1 MAKRRFGEMI
11 RESKG
16 FEGFQIEG
24 AEKSEDVVLIPI
36 NEICCRSTNMY
47 VDKQDAAES
56 LKKSIK
62 NLGLIEPII
71 VIEIGDYKKQ
81 MGDSRK
87 DEIDYLTSMEEKG
100 CKYFISSGHRRFKA
114 FISLALNRDMY
125 PGNQIDYL
133 YSQETADLLHQF
145 YRDRMQGFINGY
157 KEEYKFYM
165 IPCKIEK
172 KLIENEDE
180 FYNQSNTT
188 QRELSNYEVIIN
200 TIYQLDRNGILN
212 QYKDNAKKQVID
224 SLSPRMLNEW
234 IGGFVKD
241 GIIDKREIQKAKS
254 DEEKRELLYL
264 LPFEKI
270 SKTKKILAQQIS
282 DFIADDSGRNIS
294 VNRIT
299 ETQVMMEQINNL
311 SDLCGYDIMSLVY
324 AGEMN
329 FKEAI
334 ELSRIYD
341 DEMFSDKEREK
352 KLKEELYKH
361 LINPLEK
368 AREENHEIFKIKNN
382 GSEEKGNL
390 EYLKLSEISK
400 KGIKEL
406 KGKYIEKK
414 PEKVSY
420 TNQELI
426 DFIYAIGRGDVTA
439 AEVIKK
445 IEALNKK

>member
-1 MAKRRFGEMI
+1 MAKRRFGEMV
-11 RESKG
+11 RESRG

-24 AEKSEDVVLIPI
+24 SEKSEDVILIPI

-71 VIEIGDYKKQ
+71 VIEIDEYKKQ

-87 DEIDYLTSMEEKG
+87 DEIDYLTSMQEKG

-133 YSQETADLLHQF
+133 YSQETADAIRQF
-145 YRDRMQGFINGY
+145 YANRMQGFINGY
-157 KEEYKFYM
+157 KDEYRFYM
-165 IPCKIEK
+165 IPCKVEK

-200 TIYQLDRNGILN
+200 TIYQLDRNGLLN
-212 QYKDNAKKQVID
+212 QYKDYAKKQVID

-234 IGGFVKD
+234 TVGFIKD
-241 GIIDKREIQKAKS
+241 GTIDRGDVQRAKS
-254 DEEKRELLYL
+254 DEEKRELLYA

-270 SKTKKILAQQIS
+270 SKTKKILAQKIS
-282 DFIADDSGRNIS
+282 DFIADDSGRNITAAK
-294 VNRIT
+294 IAQ
-299 ETQVMMEQINNL
+299 TQLMLEQINNL
-311 SDLCGYDIMSLVY
+311 SNLCGYDIMSLVY

-329 FKEAI
+329 FNEAI
-334 ELSRIYD
+334 ELSSIYD
-341 DEMFSDKEREK
+341 NEMFSDKG
-352 KLKEELYKH
+352 KEEKRL
-361 LINPLEK
+361 
-368 AREENHEIFKIKNN
+368 KN
-382 GSEEKGNL
+382 S
-390 EYLKLSEISK
+390 
-400 KGIKEL
+400 
-406 KGKYIEKK
+406 
-414 PEKVSY
+414 
-420 TNQELI
+420 
-426 DFIYAIGRGDVTA
+426 
-439 AEVIKK
+439 
-445 IEALNKK
+445 

>member
-1 MAKRRFGEMI
+1 MAKRRFGEMV
-11 RESKG
+11 RESRG

-24 AEKSEDVVLIPI
+24 SEKSEDVILIPI

-71 VIEIGDYKKQ
+71 VIEIDEYKKQ

-87 DEIDYLTSMEEKG
+87 DEIDYLTSMQEKG

-133 YSQETADLLHQF
+133 YSQETADAIRQF
-145 YRDRMQGFINGY
+145 YANRMQGFINGY
-157 KEEYKFYM
+157 KDEYRFYM
-165 IPCKIEK
+165 IPCKVEK

-200 TIYQLDRNGILN
+200 TIYQLDRNGLLN
-212 QYKDNAKKQVID
+212 QYKDYAKKQVID

-234 IGGFVKD
+234 TVGFIKD
-241 GIIDKREIQKAKS
+241 GTIDRGDVQRAKS
-254 DEEKRELLYL
+254 DEEKRELLYA

-270 SKTKKILAQQIS
+270 SKTKKILAQKIS
-282 DFIADDSGRNIS
+282 DFIADDSGRNITAAK
-294 VNRIT
+294 IAQ
-299 ETQVMMEQINNL
+299 TQLMLEQINNL
-311 SDLCGYDIMSLVY
+311 SNLCGYDIMSLVY

-329 FKEAI
+329 FNEAI
-334 ELSRIYD
+334 ELSSIYD
-341 DEMFSDKEREK
+341 NEMFSDKGKEE
-352 KLKEELYKH
+352 KLKEELYEH

-368 AREENHEIFKIKNN
+368 AREENQEIFKIKNS
-382 GSEEKGNL
+382 GSEEKGNP
-390 EYLKLSEISK
+390 EYIKLSEISK
-400 KGIKEL
+400 KGVKEL
-406 KGKYIEKK
+406 KGRYVEKK
-414 PEKVSY
+414 PERVSY

-426 DFIYAIGRGDVTA
+426 DFIYAIDRGDVTVA
-439 AEVIKK
+439 DVIKK

>member
-1 MAKRRFGEMI
+1 MAKRRFGEMV
-11 RESKG
+11 RESRG
-16 FEGFQIEG
+16 FEGFEIEG

-71 VIEIGDYKKQ
+71 VIEINEYKKQ
-81 MGDSRK
+81 MGESRK
-87 DEIDYLTSMEEKG
+87 DETDYLTLMEEKG

-133 YSQETADLLHQF
+133 YSQETADAIHQF
-145 YRDRMQGFINGY
+145 YTDRMQGFINGY
-157 KEEYKFYM
+157 KEEYRFYM

-200 TIYQLDRNGILN
+200 TIYQLNRNGTLE

-234 IGGFVKD
+234 IGGFVKE
-241 GIIDKREIQKAKS
+241 GNIDRADAQKALS
-254 DEEKRELLYL
+254 EEEKRELLYL
-264 LPFEKI
+264 LPFEMI
-270 SKTKKILAQQIS
+270 GKTKKILAQQIS

-294 VNRIT
+294 ANKIVQ
-299 ETQVMMEQINNL
+299 TQLMMEQVNNL
-311 SDLCGYDIMSLVY
+311 SKLCNYDIMSLVY

-334 ELSRIYD
+334 DLSSVYD
-341 DEMFSDKEREK
+341 ADTLSNEKNKNQLKER
-352 KLKEELYKH
+352 LYKC
-361 LINPLEK
+361 LIDPLEK
-368 AREENHEIFKIKNN
+368 AREENQKIFKIKNE
-382 GSEEKGNL
+382 GSEGDVDC
-390 EYLKLSEISK
+390 EYIKLSEISK
-400 KGIKEL
+400 KGVKKL
-406 KGKYIEKK
+406 KSEYVEKK

-426 DFIYAIGRGDVTA
+426 DFIYAINRGDVTA

-445 IEALNKK
+445 IEALNRK